1 MQRISQLDTALTS
14 LFAGVSALA
23 QELEFTVVCELTD
36 EGTVAAQK
44 YPGLYRIDI
53 LVQERHSTL
62 DDWATWFKNEWV
74 KPEYERKH
82 VPNPKK
88 KRLAAHS
95 ALSEWM
101 PLYLGKSKH
110 VAGRVW
116 EHLYLGLEQPT
127 TALKLKARTNLLDQ
141 RFRLSTIKVEVENY
155 DLIMPQLESALRDK
169 YNPILGRQ

>member
-1 MQRISQLDTALTS
+1 VQRITQLDGALTS
-14 LFAGVSALA
+14 LFAGFSALA
-23 QELEFTVVCELTD
+23 HELEFTPVCELDD
-36 EGTVAAQK
+36 EATIAAQK

-53 LVQERHSTL
+53 RVQEHHKRLS
-62 DDWATWFKNEWV
+62 DWASWFRNEWV

-95 ALSEWM
+95 VLTEWM

-116 EHLYLGLEQPT
+116 EHLYLSLEQPT
-127 TALKLKARTNLLDQ
+127 TALKLKARTNLIDQ
-141 RFRLSTIKVEVENY
+141 RFRLSTIQVEVENY
-155 DLIMPQLESALRDK
+155 DLIMPQLESALRNK